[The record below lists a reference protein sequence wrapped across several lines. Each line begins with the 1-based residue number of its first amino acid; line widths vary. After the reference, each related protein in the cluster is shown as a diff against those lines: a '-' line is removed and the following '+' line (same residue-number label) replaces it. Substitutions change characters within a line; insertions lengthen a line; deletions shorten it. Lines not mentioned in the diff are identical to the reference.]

1 MPLYASDY
9 LGDTGHLSTEEHG
22 AYLLILMQMWNAGGS
37 LPSDPAKLARVARC
51 STKKWLAM
59 ADTILAFFHIDGD
72 RITNDRLTKERQKV
86 EAKTEVRRAAG
97 AMGGTAK
104 AQKTKK
110 QRVANAVAKPCH
122 SPEPDT
128 NSDTNVSEHPSM
140 ELQKAFDAYQAT
152 AERLKAEHGKT
163 VWPAV
168 VKFTDKRRAR
178 LKARIR
184 ENGLEAWGVVL
195 RKARDSQFCT
205 GSTGWVADF
214 DFLTSP
220 EGFLKTLEGKYDD
233 RPIDQKRFGA
243 ARAADPNAVNAPRG
257 AFDRVVGRL
266 DESPPVGLD
275 AGRSN
280 LSAFDA
286 AAIDGEFTV
295 IPSGAGS
302 GTDWS
307 GRGSDQTD
315 AGSLFAKRRA

>member
-1 MPLYASDY
+1 MAKAPYMPLYASDY

-128 NSDTNVSEHPSM
+128 NSDTNVSEHPSI

-195 RKARDSQFCT
+195 RKARNSQFCT

-220 EGFLKTLEGKYDD
+220 DGFLKTLEGKYDD
-233 RPIDQKRFGA
+233 RTHHATNGSGS
-243 ARAADPNAVNAPRG
+243 RAGNASGDGDRLK
-257 AFDRVVGRL
+257 AFDRLAERLSGGPAGPDLGRH
-266 DESPPVGLD
+266 D
-275 AGRSN
+275 ATGEGEGYV
-280 LSAFDA
+280 
-286 AAIDGEFTV
+286 IDVT
-295 IPSGAGS
+295 PTRLAG
-302 GTDWS
+302 
-307 GRGSDQTD
+307 
-315 AGSLFAKRRA
+315 

>member
-1 MPLYASDY
+1 MAKAPYMPLYASDY

-22 AYLLILMQMWNAGGS
+22 AYVLILMQMWNAGGS

-59 ADTILAFFHIDGD
+59 ADTVLAFFNVDGD

-104 AQKTKK
+104 ALKTKK

-128 NSDTNVSEHPSM
+128 NSDTNVSEHPST

-163 VWPAV
+163 VWPLV

-195 RKARDSQFCT
+195 RKARDSKFCT
-205 GSTGWVADF
+205 GSSGWVADF

-220 EGFLKTLEGKYDD
+220 DGFLKTLEGKYDD
-233 RPIDQKRFGA
+233 RTHQA
-243 ARAADPNAVNAPRG
+243 AGGSRSGTGHPSRNGSGPD
-257 AFDRVVGRL
+257 AFDRLAERL
-266 DESPPVGLD
+266 QGGSSGPDPRQHDD
-275 AGRSN
+275 AGGEGI
-280 LSAFDA
+280 FTIDA
-286 AAIDGEFTV
+286 T
-295 IPSGAGS
+295 PTRLAG
-302 GTDWS
+302 
-307 GRGSDQTD
+307 
-315 AGSLFAKRRA
+315 

>member
-128 NSDTNVSEHPSM
+128 NSDTNVSEHPSI

-195 RKARDSQFCT
+195 RKARNSQFCT

-220 EGFLKTLEGKYDD
+220 DGFLKTLEGKYDD
-233 RPIDQKRFGA
+233 RTHHATNGSGS
-243 ARAADPNAVNAPRG
+243 RAGNASGDGDRLK
-257 AFDRVVGRL
+257 AFDRLAERL
-266 DESPPVGLD
+266 SGGPAGPDLGHHD
-275 AGRSN
+275 A
-280 LSAFDA
+280 
-286 AAIDGEFTV
+286 T
-295 IPSGAGS
+295 GAGE
-302 GTDWS
+302 GYVIDVTPT
-307 GRGSDQTD
+307 RL
-315 AGSLFAKRRA
+315 AG

>member
-37 LPSDPAKLARVARC
+37 LPSDSAKLARVARC

-128 NSDTNVSEHPSM
+128 NSDTNVSEHPST

-195 RKARDSQFCT
+195 RKARNSQFCT

-220 EGFLKTLEGKYDD
+220 DGFLKTLEGKYDD
-233 RPIDQKRFGA
+233 RTHHATNGSGS
-243 ARAADPNAVNAPRG
+243 RAGNASGDGDRLK
-257 AFDRVVGRL
+257 AFDRLAERL
-266 DESPPVGLD
+266 SGGSHGPDLGHHD
-275 AGRSN
+275 A
-280 LSAFDA
+280 
-286 AAIDGEFTV
+286 T
-295 IPSGAGS
+295 GAGE
-302 GTDWS
+302 GYVIDVTPA
-307 GRGSDQTD
+307 RL
-315 AGSLFAKRRA
+315 AG

>member
-1 MPLYASDY
+1 MAKAPYMPLYASDY

-104 AQKTKK
+104 ALKTKK

-128 NSDTNVSEHPSM
+128 NSDTNVSEHPSL

-152 AERLKAEHGKT
+152 ADRLKAEHGKT
-163 VWPAV
+163 VWPLVA
-168 VKFTDKRRAR
+168 KFTDKRRAR

-195 RKARDSQFCT
+195 RKARDSKFCT

-220 EGFLKTLEGKYDD
+220 DGFLKTLEGNYDD
-233 RPIDQKRFGA
+233 RTNHTATGNGSSAGNSSRNGGRTD
-243 ARAADPNAVNAPRG
+243 
-257 AFDRVVGRL
+257 AFDRLAAKLQGGPARPDAWQHDDPGTADGYVI
-266 DESPPVGLD
+266 D
-275 AGRSN
+275 AGPAR
-280 LSAFDA
+280 L
-286 AAIDGEFTV
+286 
-295 IPSGAGS
+295 AG
-302 GTDWS
+302 
-307 GRGSDQTD
+307 
-315 AGSLFAKRRA
+315 

>member
-110 QRVANAVAKPCH
+110 QRVANAVAKACH

-128 NSDTNVSEHPSM
+128 NSDTNVSEHPSI

-168 VKFTDKRRAR
+168 AKFTDKRRAR

-195 RKARDSQFCT
+195 RKARNSQFCT

-220 EGFLKTLEGKYDD
+220 DGFLKTLEGKYDD
-233 RPIDQKRFGA
+233 RTHHATNGSGS
-243 ARAADPNAVNAPRG
+243 RAGNASGDGDRLK
-257 AFDRVVGRL
+257 AFDRLAERL
-266 DESPPVGLD
+266 SGGSHGPDLGHHD
-275 AGRSN
+275 A
-280 LSAFDA
+280 
-286 AAIDGEFTV
+286 T
-295 IPSGAGS
+295 GAGE
-302 GTDWS
+302 GYVIDVTPT
-307 GRGSDQTD
+307 RL
-315 AGSLFAKRRA
+315 AG

>member
-128 NSDTNVSEHPSM
+128 NSDTNVSEHPST

-195 RKARDSQFCT
+195 RKARNSQFCT

-220 EGFLKTLEGKYDD
+220 DGFLKTLEGKYDD
-233 RPIDQKRFGA
+233 RTHHATNGSGS
-243 ARAADPNAVNAPRG
+243 RAGNASGDGDRLK
-257 AFDRVVGRL
+257 AFDRLAERLSGGSAGPDLGRH
-266 DESPPVGLD
+266 D
-275 AGRSN
+275 ATGEGEGYV
-280 LSAFDA
+280 
-286 AAIDGEFTV
+286 IDVT
-295 IPSGAGS
+295 PTRLAG
-302 GTDWS
+302 
-307 GRGSDQTD
+307 
-315 AGSLFAKRRA
+315 